1 MKWGIITALAIL
13 LACLLALSIFLI
25 NAESKSKV
33 TVPSEATASLPA
45 SAAPTGSLPDISVT
59 REPTEPPTEPMS
71 EDEPFQGLPPIGSYD
86 TTPEEIAPEIL
97 ESLQAGGL
105 VFYNEAA
112 LPDAPESMQGY
123 RYTPLILDNDALLQ
137 LLFGTD
143 YRFEANEIV
152 GGVNGNLT
160 TEAGTYYVLLAE
172 GTHFCVDWENG
183 AVCRSK
189 DALDTLHTELSD
201 LLGITL
207 EVWRTGYDLF
217 YNAAR
222 TDYAQTLGG
231 VPISDHSY
239 YIGNDEAT
247 GHGSMSYIRYNEE
260 GLLILDL
267 DWLTEVEPSEVVYMN
282 LLSAEDALR
291 LVQARMRG
299 ASVNAVQ
306 VFKTCRLVY
315 LNPPEPGAEMIPA
328 WELRYD
334 FYTLDPTRERVSVC
348 TGDYAYLVNAV
359 DGTIYSYS

>member
-33 TVPSEATASLPA
+33 TVPSEATANLPA
-45 SAAPTGSLPDISVT
+45 STVPTGSLPDISVT
-59 REPTEPPTEPMS
+59 RAPTAPPTEPMS

-105 VFYNEAA
+105 VFYYEAV

-160 TEAGTYYVLLAE
+160 TQTGTYYVLLAE

-207 EVWRTGYDLF
+207 EVWRTGYDCF

-231 VPISDHSY
+231 IPISDHTY

-247 GHGSMSYIRYNEE
+247 GHGTTSDIHYNEE
-260 GLLILDL
+260 GLLFLNL
-267 DWLTEVEPSEVVYMN
+267 NWLTEVEPSEVVYTN

-299 ASVNAVQ
+299 RSVNAVQ

-315 LNPPEPGAEMIPA
+315 LNPPEAGAEMIPA

-334 FYTLDPTRERVSVC
+334 FYTLDPTRERVTVC
-348 TGDYAYLVNAV
+348 TGDFAYLVNAV

>member
-1 MKWGIITALAIL
+1 
-13 LACLLALSIFLI
+13 
-25 NAESKSKV
+25 
-33 TVPSEATASLPA
+33 
-45 SAAPTGSLPDISVT
+45 
-59 REPTEPPTEPMS
+59 MS
-71 EDEPFQGLPPIGSYD
+71 EDEPFQGLPPIGTYD

-105 VFYNEAA
+105 VFYCEAA

-123 RYTPLILDNDALLQ
+123 HYTPLILDNDALLQ

-143 YRFEANEIV
+143 YSFEANELV
-152 GGVNGNLT
+152 GGMNGALT
-160 TEAGTYYVLLAE
+160 TTTGTYYVLLSY
-172 GTHFCVDWENG
+172 GTQLFADWESG
-183 AVCRSK
+183 AVCRSR

-207 EVWRTGYDLF
+207 EVWRTGYACDRG
-217 YNAAR
+217 AAR
-222 TDYAQTLGG
+222 TDYMQTLGG

-247 GHGSMSYIRYNEE
+247 GHGSVSYINYNEE

-267 DWLTEVEPSEVVYMN
+267 DWLTEVEPSEVVYTN

-291 LVQARMRG
+291 LVQAKMSG

-334 FYTLDPTRERVSVC
+334 FYTLDPTWERVTVC

>member
-1 MKWGIITALAIL
+1 
-13 LACLLALSIFLI
+13 
-25 NAESKSKV
+25 
-33 TVPSEATASLPA
+33 
-45 SAAPTGSLPDISVT
+45 
-59 REPTEPPTEPMS
+59 MS

-105 VFYNEAA
+105 VFYYEAV

-123 RYTPLILDNDALLQ
+123 RYTPIILDNDALLQ

-260 GLLILDL
+260 GLLFLNL
-267 DWLTEVEPSEVVYMN
+267 NWLTEVEPSEVVYTE

-291 LVQARMRG
+291 LVQAKMSGR
-299 ASVNAVQ
+299 SVNAVQ

-315 LNPPEPGAEMIPA
+315 LNPPESGAEMIPA

-348 TGDYAYLVNAV
+348 AGDFAYLVNAV
-359 DGTIYSYS
+359 DGTFYSYS

>member
-59 REPTEPPTEPMS
+59 RAPTAPPTEPMS

-105 VFYNEAA
+105 VFYYEAV

-123 RYTPLILDNDALLQ
+123 RYTPIILDNDALLQ

-160 TEAGTYYVLLAE
+160 TEAGTYYVLLADE
-172 GTHFCVDWENG
+172 THFCVDWENG

-207 EVWRTGYDLF
+207 EVWRTGYACDRG
-217 YNAAR
+217 AAR
-222 TDYAQTLGG
+222 TDYMQTLGG

-247 GHGSMSYIRYNEE
+247 GHGSVSYINYNEE

-267 DWLTEVEPSEVVYMN
+267 DWLTEVEPSEVVYTE
-282 LLSAEDALR
+282 LLSAEAALR
-291 LVQARMRG
+291 LVQAKMSG